1 MEIIG
6 TALKTIA
13 QGMKT
18 IIKRDR
24 ERKSVIQ
31 REERN
36 RERKSVN

>member
-13 QGMKT
+13 QAMKT